1 MTALRSAHNST
12 EPPSR
17 SHRASAIRIAG
28 VTTDEHGGQARR
40 STRRELV
47 ENEILAHASAL
58 FAEKGYA
65 GTTPQQIADSVGMSR
80 QALYYYM
87 SSKEDILAKLVAH
100 MTTSV
105 VERMREVVSD
115 AAMTPTEKL
124 SRIVKVI
131 VTDRATRPL
140 EFRLLD
146 RSESSLPEALT
157 EEYLHGRREAL
168 AIMRSVIAQ
177 GVAAGELR
185 AVDDRVAALS
195 IIGMC
200 NWVAW
205 WFEPGDD
212 HPVQPIAEQITAN
225 AVAML
230 GRSGGTTG
238 TNDPLHLLDQLQHD
252 VSALRESLTQRQDS

>member
-1 MTALRSAHNST
+1 MTSD
-12 EPPSR
+12 E
-17 SHRASAIRIAG
+17 RAGRL
-28 VTTDEHGGQARR
+28 RR
-40 STRRELV
+40 STRRDLV
-47 ENEILAHASAL
+47 EKEILAHASAL

-80 QALYYYM
+80 QSLYYYM

-115 AAMTPTEKL
+115 TALTPTEKL
-124 SRIVKVI
+124 SGAVKVI

-146 RSESSLPEALT
+146 RSASSLPEALT
-157 EEYLHGRREAL
+157 KEYLDGRRQAL
-168 AIMRSVIAQ
+168 AIMQSVIAK
-177 GVAAGELR
+177 GNAAGEFR
-185 AVDDRVAALS
+185 AVDERVAALS
-195 IIGMC
+195 ILGMC

-212 HPVQPIAEQITAN
+212 HPVQPVAEQIAAN

-230 GRSGGTTG
+230 VKPGSTAG
-238 TNDPLHLLDQLQHD
+238 TNNPLDLLDQLQHD
-252 VSALRESLTQRQDS
+252 VAALRDVLSER